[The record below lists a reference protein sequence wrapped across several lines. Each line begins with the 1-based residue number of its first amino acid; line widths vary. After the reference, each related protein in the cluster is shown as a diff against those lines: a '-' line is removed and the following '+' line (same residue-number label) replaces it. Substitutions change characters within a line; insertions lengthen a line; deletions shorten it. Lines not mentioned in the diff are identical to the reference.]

1 MARPPKEINWD
12 LIKRKM
18 EAGCTAK
25 EIFNEHD
32 TKMCPNVFY
41 ERFKE
46 EFGCSFQD
54 YRDCSSEMGKGDIK
68 LMLHAKALNGAIN
81 ALLFLAERRCG
92 MKVPEVVVAEANNQ
106 ELIDLKHENMIL
118 KNRLTEVESNADKSE
133 AG

>member
-25 EIFNEHD
+25 EIFNSHD
-32 TKMCPNVFY
+32 HKMNIDTFY
-41 ERFKE
+41 DRFKE
-46 EFGCSFQD
+46 EFGCSFSD
-54 YRDCSSEMGKGDIK
+54 YSAPSNEIGKGDIK

-106 ELIDLKHENMIL
+106 ELINLQHQNMML
-118 KNRLTEVESNADKSE
+118 KNRVNELESNADKPE